1 MKPAQVSRVVWMLVV
16 SGAGGL
22 ALSGCTEPGTLDIF
36 SQVQLGEDR
45 LPEVA
50 TRSMVG
56 AIDPDSTRLLWT
68 DDDVVYFAALSD
80 DSEQCLVVLED
91 VVAWSGCSSRLP
103 IQIES
108 QGRPDMLFG
117 NDLPDASEEWVKVAD
132 HLWTRP

>member
-1 MKPAQVSRVVWMLVV
+1 MLVV
-16 SGAGGL
+16 SGAAGL
-22 ALSGCTEPGTLDIF
+22 ALSGCTEPGTLDIL
-36 SQVQLGEDR
+36 SQVQTEEDR
-45 LPEVA
+45 LPDVA
-50 TRSMVG
+50 TRSLVG

-91 VVAWSGCSSRLP
+91 VDARSGCSSRLP
-103 IQIES
+103 IRIES

-117 NDLPDASEEWVKVAD
+117 DDLPDASEEWVKVAD